1 MKLLHVL
8 AQLPSRTGSGVYFT
22 NLVENFKKYDYE
34 QKVVFA
40 TEDDYKWDILDEKDI
55 SFVEFKTE
63 EVPFPIVG
71 MSDVMPYD
79 NTLYSEMTDEM
90 YGKWICAFKK
100 RLLTLKE
107 KYNPDIIFTHHLWI
121 LSSLVVE
128 IFTDSK
134 IIGLFHN
141 TDMRQAQMNP
151 HIFHKYVKNL
161 DKIDLIL
168 AGSYGQIDEIIKTYK
183 DLDRNSIISVGGGFN
198 QKIFYPQEKKEYDDK
213 IRLVFAAKIDPS
225 KGIYELLK
233 VYKDL
238 NLDDVSL
245 DIIGVPDEKNKKE
258 LERYIKGDKSIK
270 VYNVKDQAALGE
282 ELRNKDIFL
291 MPSFYEG
298 LGLMAIESLASGLY
312 AVTTEIEALMALLGE
327 EIRESGIIKYVQLPR
342 IYDVDKP
349 LEEDLP
355 KFREDLKE
363 AILEQIE
370 KVRNREST
378 LVDKRNNIERFSWE
392 SLVDRINDLMIK
404 LM

>member
-8 AQLPSRTGSGVYFT
+8 AQLPSRTGSGVYFS

-34 QKVVFA
+34 QKVVFGIQ
-40 TEDDYKWDILDEKDI
+40 DDYKWDLLDEEDI
-55 SFVEFKTE
+55 SAVRFKSE

-79 NTLYSEMTDEM
+79 NTLYSKMTDEM
-90 YGKWICAFKK
+90 YDQWVNAFKK
-100 RLLTLKE
+100 RLIAIKE
-107 KYNPDIIFTHHLWI
+107 VYKPDVIFAHHLWI
-121 LSSLVVE
+121 LSSIVAE

-134 IIGLFHN
+134 IIGVFHN

-151 HIFHKYVKNL
+151 DIYNKYVKNL
-161 DKIDLIL
+161 DKLDLVFALSENYI
-168 AGSYGQIDEIIKTYK
+168 GEITNTYK
-183 DLDRNSIISVGGGFN
+183 DIKRDKIITIGGGFN
-198 QKIFYPQEKKEYDDK
+198 ENIFYPPKKKEYGDK

-238 NLDDVSL
+238 NLDDITL
-245 DIIGVPDEKNKKE
+245 DIIGSPDEKSKKE
-258 LERYIKGDKSIK
+258 IEKYINGDKSIR
-270 VYNVKDQAALGE
+270 VYNVKDQVALGD
-282 ELRNKDIFL
+282 ELREKDIFV

-312 AVTTEIEALMALLGE
+312 VVTTEIEALMTLLGK
-327 EIRESGIIKYVQLPR
+327 EIEDSGIIKYIPLPR

-349 LEEDLP
+349 VKEDLP

-363 AILEQIE
+363 AILSQIE
-370 KVRNREST
+370 KVRSRKEISEDEKEAIN
-378 LVDKRNNIERFSWE
+378 RFSWE
-392 SLVDRINDLMIK
+392 SLVDNINKIVFK
-404 LM
+404 